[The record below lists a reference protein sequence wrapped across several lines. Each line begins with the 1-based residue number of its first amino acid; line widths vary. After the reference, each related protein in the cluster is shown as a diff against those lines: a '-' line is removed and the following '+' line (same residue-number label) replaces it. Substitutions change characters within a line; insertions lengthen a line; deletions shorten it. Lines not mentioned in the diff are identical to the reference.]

1 MTLSRR
7 TALLIAAAAAT
18 MPRFTFAAGA
28 PLKIAT
34 VGTGNVGSNLGK
46 VWAMNGHPVMFSSRN
61 PDGLKDEVAAA
72 VPNARAGTVAE
83 AIAFADVVLMAVP
96 YSALPAVAMEHA
108 KGLAAKQLLLDA
120 SNPIVPRDGAVGEEA
135 QKAGAGLFA
144 LKLIPGAKIVRAF
157 NAVGAARMS
166 QGGKDASGK
175 PIGMPIAGDDEN
187 ALKIAEMLIRETG
200 FEPVRVGNL
209 DFGKHLRPGTPMAG
223 ERSPDEVR
231 KVAATLK

>member
-7 TALLIAAAAAT
+7 SALLLTAVAAI
-18 MPRFTFAAGA
+18 PRLSWAAGA
-28 PLKIAT
+28 PLKIGT
-34 VGTGNVGSNLGK
+34 VGAGNVGKNLGIA
-46 VWAMNGHPVMFSSRN
+46 WAKAGHPVMFSSRN

-72 VPNARAGTVAE
+72 GPNARAGTVAE
-83 AIAFADVVLMAVP
+83 AIAFADVILMAVP
-96 YSALPAVAMEHA
+96 YGSLPAVAMEHGKA
-108 KGLAAKQLLLDA
+108 LATKALLLDA
-120 SNPIVPRDGAVGEEA
+120 SNPILPRDGAIGEEA
-135 QKAGAGLFA
+135 QKVGAGLFA

-166 QGGKDASGK
+166 QGGKDAAGK

-187 ALKIAEMLIRETG
+187 ALKIAEQLVRETG

-209 DFGKHLRPGTPMAG
+209 DFGKYLRPGTPMAG

>member
-72 VPNARAGTVAE
+72 GPNARAGTVAE

-108 KGLAAKQLLLDA
+108 K
-120 SNPIVPRDGAVGEEA
+120 
-135 QKAGAGLFA
+135 
-144 LKLIPGAKIVRAF
+144 
-157 NAVGAARMS
+157 
-166 QGGKDASGK
+166 
-175 PIGMPIAGDDEN
+175 
-187 ALKIAEMLIRETG
+187 
-200 FEPVRVGNL
+200 
-209 DFGKHLRPGTPMAG
+209 
-223 ERSPDEVR
+223 
-231 KVAATLK
+231 